1 MKVENQLLPEN
12 VANLIANFKTSELE
26 GQLHSVFFRES
37 SLRKILDMKGCQGI
51 RFHLGKEAGKLHI
64 IVEPCDKSGNPIAA
78 ATETANRDLL
88 GDSSGAAAAFF
99 SPDNQCPDQCPPA
112 GGN

>member
-51 RFHLGKEAGKLHI
+51 QSFVL
-64 IVEPCDKSGNPIAA
+64 V
-78 ATETANRDLL
+78 
-88 GDSSGAAAAFF
+88 
-99 SPDNQCPDQCPPA
+99 
-112 GGN
+112 